1 MFDAIP
7 DVCGTGFAYHSGA
20 MVNDNAA
27 AGTAEECQAQCAA
40 SSSCKF
46 WDFGGKVCR
55 LRSNSGNGKVADSG
69 SSYGTKNCEFGKKL

>member
-1 MFDAIP
+1 MQFP

-27 AGTAEECQAQCAA
+27 AGTAEECQAQCEA

-46 WDFGGKVCR
+46 WDFGGNVCR
-55 LRSNSGNGKVADSG
+55 LRSNSGSGKVADSG
-69 SSYGTKNCEFGKKL
+69 SSYGTKNCKFGKKL